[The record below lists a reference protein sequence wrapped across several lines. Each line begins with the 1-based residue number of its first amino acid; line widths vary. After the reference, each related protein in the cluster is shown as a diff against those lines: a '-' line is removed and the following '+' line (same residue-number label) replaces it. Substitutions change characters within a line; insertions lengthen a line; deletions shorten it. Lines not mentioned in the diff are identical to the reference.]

1 MIKIN
6 IGEQIKFKCVPV
18 TERFYSEDSSYGVFV
33 FHTKDDIPK
42 YDDVPENTFDS
53 DLYAKNTKMSVLAGN
68 MQQLY
73 LGVEYEVTATL
84 EYNAKY
90 KSYQY
95 KPKIVTATKP
105 KSEQQ
110 QKCFLKS
117 IVSEKQAETIL
128 EHYPNIVQDIV
139 EGNDNVDVSI
149 LKGIGDKTYA
159 KIKEKV
165 LDNYV
170 ISDILVL
177 LQPLGVTFSKIKKLI
192 SNEPNPTLLKEKLIS
207 NPYIMLE
214 IKGFGFKTV
223 DQLALKLNPEIKV
236 SSKRTY
242 AFINYYFTDM
252 GNNQGHT
259 WTTVDS
265 LECAIRDNIN
275 ECMETF
281 HKIIDSEK
289 EIEKVLHFECDKV
302 GLLRYYENERNIFGI
317 LTSLQSYKSLKISE
331 KDINDGIL
339 QSEKDQGFP
348 LTEEQRQLVI
358 KSMNYNV
365 VIVTGSA
372 GTGKTSVSR
381 AILNV
386 YKKANYSIS
395 CCALSAM
402 AAQRIIEATGF
413 QASTIHRL
421 LGYNSTGFIYNYEN
435 PLDCDVLFVDE
446 CSMINAY
453 IFYAVVCAVKE
464 GKKIILCGDNKQL
477 PPIGYGNVFND
488 LLHKSEEFTVL
499 RLTKVLRQAEDSG
512 ILMDANKIRKGIYP
526 IGQPELKIINGKLK
540 DMIYMF
546 RDTREGMT
554 RIAINTYM
562 KSIQEDGIN
571 NVAII
576 VPRRKNC
583 ENSTDEINK
592 KIVDLVCNKMEKS
605 VKFGNKTFYVGS
617 KVTQMDNNYDKNV
630 FNGEI
635 GYITKIEEVTDENE
649 KNVYITVKYTMN
661 NETKYVVYQR
671 KELDQI
677 DFAYALTVH
686 KTQGQSIKTVI
697 IIIDMTHYTLLDTCL
712 LYTAITRAKKRCL
725 LLAEPKAFKMCM
737 ENNKSK
743 TRNTWLSIM

>member
-289 EIEKVLHFECDKV
+289 EIEKVLHFEGDKV

-317 LTSLQSYKSLKISE
+317 LKSLQSYKSLKISE
-331 KDINDGIL
+331 KDISNGIL

-435 PLDCDVLFVDE
+435 PLNCDVLFVDE

-464 GKKIILCGDNKQL
+464 GKKIVLCGDNKQL

-499 RLTKVLRQAEDSG
+499 KLTKVLRQAEDSG

-554 RIAINTYM
+554 RIAINTYI
-562 KSIQEDGIN
+562 KSIQEDGMD

>member
-1 MIKIN
+1 M
-6 IGEQIKFKCVPV
+6 KFKCVPV

-33 FHTKDDIPK
+33 FHTKDNIPK

-53 DLYAKNTKMSVLAGN
+53 ELYAKNNKMSVLAGN

-117 IVSEKQAETIL
+117 VVSEKQAETLL

-139 EGNDNVDVSI
+139 AGNDNVDVSI

-192 SNEPNPTLLKEKLIS
+192 SNEPNPSLLKEKLIN

-242 AFINYYFTDM
+242 AFINYFFSDM

-259 WTTVDS
+259 WTTVDN

-281 HKIIDSEK
+281 HKIIDSER
-289 EIEKVLHFECDKV
+289 EIEKVLHFEGDKV
-302 GLLRYYENERNIFGI
+302 GLLRYYENEKNIFNI
-317 LTSLQSYKSLKISE
+317 LNSLQSYKSLKVSK
-331 KDINDGIL
+331 KDIDDGIL

-348 LTEEQRQLVI
+348 LTEEQRELVT
-358 KSMNYNV
+358 KSMNHNV

-421 LGYNSTGFIYNYEN
+421 LGYNSTGFMYNYEN

-453 IFYAVVCAVKE
+453 IFYSVVCAVKE
-464 GKKIILCGDNKQL
+464 GKKIVLCGDNKQL

-488 LLHKSEEFTVL
+488 LLYKSEEFTVL

-562 KSIQEDGIN
+562 KSIQEDGMD

-605 VKFGNKTFYVGS
+605 VRFGNKTFYVGS

-649 KNVYITVKYTMN
+649 KNVYITVKYSMN

-725 LLAEPKAFKMCM
+725 LLSEPKAFKMCM

>member
-6 IGEQIKFKCVPV
+6 IGEQVKFKCVPV

-33 FHTKDDIPK
+33 FHTKDNIPK

-53 DLYAKNTKMSVLAGN
+53 ELYAKNNKMSVLAGN

-117 IVSEKQAETIL
+117 VVSEKQAETLL

-139 EGNDNVDVSI
+139 AGNDNVDVSI

-192 SNEPNPTLLKEKLIS
+192 SNEPNPSLLKEKLIN

-242 AFINYYFTDM
+242 AFINYFFSDM

-259 WTTVDS
+259 WTTVDN

-281 HKIIDSEK
+281 HKIIDSER
-289 EIEKVLHFECDKV
+289 EIEKVLHFEGDKV
-302 GLLRYYENERNIFGI
+302 GLLRYYENEKNIFNI
-317 LTSLQSYKSLKISE
+317 LNSLQSYKSLKVSK
-331 KDINDGIL
+331 KDIDDGIL

-348 LTEEQRQLVI
+348 LTEEQRELVT
-358 KSMNYNV
+358 KSMNHNV

-421 LGYNSTGFIYNYEN
+421 LGYNSTGFMYNYEN

-453 IFYAVVCAVKE
+453 IFYSVVCAVKE
-464 GKKIILCGDNKQL
+464 GKKIVLCGDNKQL

-562 KSIQEDGIN
+562 KSIQEDGMD

-605 VKFGNKTFYVGS
+605 VRFSNKTFYVGS

-649 KNVYITVKYTMN
+649 KNVYITVKYSMN

-725 LLAEPKAFKMCM
+725 LLSEPKAFKMCM

>member
-192 SNEPNPTLLKEKLIS
+192 SNESNPTLLKEKLIS

-289 EIEKVLHFECDKV
+289 EIEKVLHFEGDKV

-317 LTSLQSYKSLKISE
+317 LKSLQSYKSLKISE

-453 IFYAVVCAVKE
+453 IFYAVVYAVKE
-464 GKKIILCGDNKQL
+464 GKKIVLCGDNKQL

>member
-6 IGEQIKFKCVPV
+6 IGDVVKFKCVPV

-42 YDDVPENTFDS
+42 YDDVPENTFNS

-117 IVSEKQAETIL
+117 VVSEKQAETLL

-139 EGNDNVDVSI
+139 AGSDNVDVSI

-192 SNEPNPTLLKEKLIS
+192 SNEPNPSLLKEKLIN

-242 AFINYYFTDM
+242 AFINYFFSDM

-281 HKIIDSEK
+281 HKIIDSER
-289 EIEKVLHFECDKV
+289 EIEKVLHFEGDKV
-302 GLLRYYENERNIFGI
+302 GLLRYYENEKSIFDI
-317 LTSLQSYKSLKISE
+317 LNSLQSYKSLKVSK
-331 KDINDGIL
+331 KDIDDGIL

-348 LTEEQRQLVI
+348 LTEEQKELVI
-358 KSMNYNV
+358 KSMNHNV
-365 VIVTGSA
+365 VVITGSA

-453 IFYAVVCAVKE
+453 IFYSVICAVKE
-464 GKKIILCGDNKQL
+464 GKKIVLCGDNKQL

-512 ILMDANKIRKGIYP
+512 ILMDANKIRKGNYP

-562 KSIQEDGIN
+562 KSIQEDGMD

-605 VKFGNKTFYVGS
+605 VRFGNKTFYVGS

-649 KNVYITVKYTMN
+649 KNVYITVKYSMN

-725 LLAEPKAFKMCM
+725 LLSEPKAFKMCM

>member
-6 IGEQIKFKCVPV
+6 IGDVVKFKCVPV

-117 IVSEKQAETIL
+117 VVSEKQAETLL

-139 EGNDNVDVSI
+139 AGNDNVDVSI

-192 SNEPNPTLLKEKLIS
+192 SNEPNPSLLKEKLIN

-242 AFINYYFTDM
+242 AFINYFFSDM

-259 WTTVDS
+259 WTTVDN

-281 HKIIDSEK
+281 HKIIASER
-289 EIEKVLHFECDKV
+289 EIEKVLHFEGDKV
-302 GLLRYYENERNIFGI
+302 GLLRYYENEKNIFNI
-317 LTSLQSYKSLKISE
+317 LNSLQSYKSLKVSK
-331 KDINDGIL
+331 KDIDDGIL

-348 LTEEQRQLVI
+348 LTEEQKELVI
-358 KSMNYNV
+358 KSMNHNV

-421 LGYNSTGFIYNYEN
+421 LGYNSAGFIYNYEN

-464 GKKIILCGDNKQL
+464 GKKIVLCGDNKQL

-488 LLHKSEEFTVL
+488 LLHKAEEFTVL

-562 KSIQEDGIN
+562 KSIQEDGMD

-592 KIVDLVCNKMEKS
+592 KIVDLVCNKTEKS

>member
-6 IGEQIKFKCVPV
+6 IGEQVNFKCVPV

-33 FHTKDDIPK
+33 FHTKDNIPK

-53 DLYAKNTKMSVLAGN
+53 ELYAKNNKMSVLAGN

-117 IVSEKQAETIL
+117 VVSEKQAETLL

-139 EGNDNVDVSI
+139 AGNDNVDVSI

-192 SNEPNPTLLKEKLIS
+192 SNEPNPSLLKEKLIN

-242 AFINYYFTDM
+242 AFINYFFSDM

-259 WTTVDS
+259 WTTVDN

-281 HKIIDSEK
+281 HKIIDSER
-289 EIEKVLHFECDKV
+289 EIEKVLHFEGDKV
-302 GLLRYYENERNIFGI
+302 GLLRYYENEKNIFNI
-317 LTSLQSYKSLKISE
+317 LNSLQSYKSLKVSK
-331 KDINDGIL
+331 KDIDDGIL

-348 LTEEQRQLVI
+348 LTEEQRELVT
-358 KSMNYNV
+358 KSMNHNV

-421 LGYNSTGFIYNYEN
+421 LGYNSTGFMYNYEN

-453 IFYAVVCAVKE
+453 IFYSVVCAVKE
-464 GKKIILCGDNKQL
+464 GKKIVLCGDNKQL

-562 KSIQEDGIN
+562 KSIQEDGMD

-605 VKFGNKTFYVGS
+605 VRFGNKTFYVGS

-649 KNVYITVKYTMN
+649 KNVYITVKYSMN

-725 LLAEPKAFKMCM
+725 LLSEPKAFKMCM

>member
-6 IGEQIKFKCVPV
+6 IGDVVKFKCVPV
-18 TERFYSEDSSYGVFV
+18 TERFYSKDSSYGVFV

-42 YDDVPENTFDS
+42 YDDVPENTFNS

-117 IVSEKQAETIL
+117 VVSEKQAETLL

-139 EGNDNVDVSI
+139 AGNDNIDVSI

-177 LQPLGVTFSKIKKLI
+177 LQPLGVTFSKIKKLL
-192 SNEPNPTLLKEKLIS
+192 SNEPNPSLLKEKLIN

-242 AFINYYFTDM
+242 AFINYFFSDM

-281 HKIIDSEK
+281 HKIIDSER
-289 EIEKVLHFECDKV
+289 EIEKVLHFEGDKV
-302 GLLRYYENERNIFGI
+302 GLLRYYENEKSIFDI
-317 LTSLQSYKSLKISE
+317 LNSLQSYKSLKVSK
-331 KDINDGIL
+331 KDIDDGIL

-348 LTEEQRQLVI
+348 LTEEQKELVI
-358 KSMNYNV
+358 KSMNHNV
-365 VIVTGSA
+365 VVITGSA

-453 IFYAVVCAVKE
+453 IFYSVVCAVKE
-464 GKKIILCGDNKQL
+464 GKKIVLCGDNKQL

-512 ILMDANKIRKGIYP
+512 ILMDANKIRKGNYP

-562 KSIQEDGIN
+562 KSIQEDGMD

-605 VKFGNKTFYVGS
+605 VRFGNKTFYVGS

-649 KNVYITVKYTMN
+649 KNVYITVKYSMN

-725 LLAEPKAFKMCM
+725 LLSEPKAFKICM

>member
-1 MIKIN
+1 M
-6 IGEQIKFKCVPV
+6 KFKCVPV

-33 FHTKDDIPK
+33 FHTKDNIPK

-53 DLYAKNTKMSVLAGN
+53 ELYAKNNKMSVLAGN

-117 IVSEKQAETIL
+117 VVSEKQAETLL

-139 EGNDNVDVSI
+139 AGNDNVDVSI

-192 SNEPNPTLLKEKLIS
+192 SNEPNPSLLKEKLIN

-242 AFINYYFTDM
+242 AFINYFFSDM

-259 WTTVDS
+259 WTTVDN

-281 HKIIDSEK
+281 HKIIDSER
-289 EIEKVLHFECDKV
+289 EIEKVLHFEGDKV
-302 GLLRYYENERNIFGI
+302 GLLRYYENEKNIFNI
-317 LTSLQSYKSLKISE
+317 LNSLQSYKSLKVSK
-331 KDINDGIL
+331 KDIDDGIL

-348 LTEEQRQLVI
+348 LTEEQRELVT
-358 KSMNYNV
+358 KSMNHNV

-421 LGYNSTGFIYNYEN
+421 LGYNSTGFMYNYEN

-453 IFYAVVCAVKE
+453 IFYSVVCAVKE
-464 GKKIILCGDNKQL
+464 GKKIVLCGDNKQL

-562 KSIQEDGIN
+562 KSIQEDGMD

-605 VKFGNKTFYVGS
+605 VRFGNKTFYVGS

-649 KNVYITVKYTMN
+649 KNVYITVKYSMN

-725 LLAEPKAFKMCM
+725 LLSEPKAFKMCM

>member
-6 IGEQIKFKCVPV
+6 IGDVVKFKCVPV

-53 DLYAKNTKMSVLAGN
+53 EVYAKNTKMSVLAGN

-117 IVSEKQAETIL
+117 VVSEKQAETLL
-128 EHYPNIVQDIV
+128 EHYPNIVQDIIA
-139 EGNDNVDVSI
+139 GNDNVDVSI

-177 LQPLGVTFSKIKKLI
+177 LQPLGVTFSKIKKLL
-192 SNEPNPTLLKEKLIS
+192 SNEPNPSLLKEKLIN

-214 IKGFGFKTV
+214 TKGFGFKTV

-242 AFINYYFTDM
+242 AFINYFFSDM

-265 LECAIRDNIN
+265 LECAIRNNIN

-281 HKIIDSEK
+281 HKIIDSER
-289 EIEKVLHFECDKV
+289 ELEKVLHFEGDKV
-302 GLLRYYENERNIFGI
+302 GLLRYYENEKNIFDI
-317 LTSLQSYKSLKISE
+317 LNSLQSYKSLKVSK
-331 KDINDGIL
+331 KDIDEGIL

-348 LTEEQRQLVI
+348 LTEEQKELVM
-358 KSMNYNV
+358 KSMNHNV

-421 LGYNSTGFIYNYEN
+421 LGYNSTGFMFNYEN

-453 IFYAVVCAVKE
+453 IFYSVVCAAKE
-464 GKKIILCGDNKQL
+464 GKKIVLCGDNKQL

-512 ILMDANKIRKGIYP
+512 ILMDANKIRKGNYP

-562 KSIQEDGIN
+562 KSIQEDGMD

-605 VKFGNKTFYVGS
+605 VRFGNKTFYVGS

-649 KNVYITVKYTMN
+649 KNVYITVKYSMN

-725 LLAEPKAFKMCM
+725 LLSEPKAFKMCM

>member
-6 IGEQIKFKCVPV
+6 IGDVVKFKCVPV

-33 FHTKDDIPK
+33 FHMKDDIPK
-42 YDDVPENTFDS
+42 YDDVPENTFNS

-117 IVSEKQAETIL
+117 VVSEKQAETLL

-139 EGNDNVDVSI
+139 AGNDNIDVSI

-177 LQPLGVTFSKIKKLI
+177 LQPLGVTFSKIKKLL
-192 SNEPNPTLLKEKLIS
+192 SNEPNPSLLKEKLIN

-242 AFINYYFTDM
+242 AFINYFFSDM

-281 HKIIDSEK
+281 HKIIDSER
-289 EIEKVLHFECDKV
+289 EIEKVLHFEGDKV
-302 GLLRYYENERNIFGI
+302 GLLRYYENEKSIFDI
-317 LTSLQSYKSLKISE
+317 LNSLQSYKSLKVSK
-331 KDINDGIL
+331 KDIDDGIL

-348 LTEEQRQLVI
+348 LTEEQKELVI
-358 KSMNYNV
+358 KSMNHNV
-365 VIVTGSA
+365 VVITGSA

-453 IFYAVVCAVKE
+453 IFYSVVCAVKE
-464 GKKIILCGDNKQL
+464 GKKIVLCGDNKQL

-512 ILMDANKIRKGIYP
+512 ILMDANKIRKGNYP

-562 KSIQEDGIN
+562 KSIQEDGMD

-605 VKFGNKTFYVGS
+605 VRFGNKTFYVGS

-649 KNVYITVKYTMN
+649 KNVYITVKYSMN

-725 LLAEPKAFKMCM
+725 LLSEPKAFKICM

>member
-33 FHTKDDIPK
+33 FHTKDNIPK

-289 EIEKVLHFECDKV
+289 EIEKVLHFEGDKV

-317 LTSLQSYKSLKISE
+317 LKSLQSYKSLKISE

-464 GKKIILCGDNKQL
+464 GKKIVLCGDNKQL

>member
-6 IGEQIKFKCVPV
+6 IGDVVKFKCVPV

-117 IVSEKQAETIL
+117 VVSEKQAETLL

-139 EGNDNVDVSI
+139 AGNDNVDVSI

-192 SNEPNPTLLKEKLIS
+192 SNEPNPSLLKEKLIN

-242 AFINYYFTDM
+242 AFINYFFSDM

-281 HKIIDSEK
+281 HKIIDSER
-289 EIEKVLHFECDKV
+289 EIEKVLHFEGDKV
-302 GLLRYYENERNIFGI
+302 GLLRYYENEKSIFDI
-317 LTSLQSYKSLKISE
+317 LNSLQSYKSLKVSK
-331 KDINDGIL
+331 KDIDDGIL

-348 LTEEQRQLVI
+348 LTEEQKELVI
-358 KSMNYNV
+358 KSMNHNV
-365 VIVTGSA
+365 VVITGSA

-453 IFYAVVCAVKE
+453 IFYSVVCAVKE
-464 GKKIILCGDNKQL
+464 GKKIVLCGDNKQL

-512 ILMDANKIRKGIYP
+512 ILMDANKIRKGNYP

-562 KSIQEDGIN
+562 KSIQEDGMD

-605 VKFGNKTFYVGS
+605 VRFGNKTFYVGS

-649 KNVYITVKYTMN
+649 KNVYITVKYSMN

-725 LLAEPKAFKMCM
+725 LLSEPKAFKMCM

>member
-6 IGEQIKFKCVPV
+6 IGDVVKFKCVPV

-42 YDDVPENTFDS
+42 YDDVPENTFNS

-117 IVSEKQAETIL
+117 VVSEKQAETLL

-139 EGNDNVDVSI
+139 AGSDNVDVSI

-192 SNEPNPTLLKEKLIS
+192 SNEPNPSLLKEKLIN

-242 AFINYYFTDM
+242 AFINYFFSDM

-281 HKIIDSEK
+281 HKIIDSER
-289 EIEKVLHFECDKV
+289 EIEKVLHFEGDKV
-302 GLLRYYENERNIFGI
+302 GLLRYYENEKSIFDI
-317 LTSLQSYKSLKISE
+317 LNSLQSYKSLKVSK
-331 KDINDGIL
+331 KDIDDGIL

-348 LTEEQRQLVI
+348 LTEEQKELVI
-358 KSMNYNV
+358 KSMNHNV
-365 VIVTGSA
+365 VVITGSA

-453 IFYAVVCAVKE
+453 IFYSVVCAVKE
-464 GKKIILCGDNKQL
+464 GKKIVLCGDNKQL

-512 ILMDANKIRKGIYP
+512 ILMDANKIRKGNYP

-562 KSIQEDGIN
+562 KSIQEDGMD

-605 VKFGNKTFYVGS
+605 VRFGNKTFYVGS

-649 KNVYITVKYTMN
+649 KNVYITVKYSMN

-725 LLAEPKAFKMCM
+725 LLSEPKAFKMCM

>member
-6 IGEQIKFKCVPV
+6 IGDVVKFKCVPV

-117 IVSEKQAETIL
+117 VVSEKQAETLI

-139 EGNDNVDVSI
+139 AGNDNVDVSI

-192 SNEPNPTLLKEKLIS
+192 SNEPNPSLLKEKLII

-242 AFINYYFTDM
+242 AFINYFFSDM

-259 WTTVDS
+259 WTTVDN

-281 HKIIDSEK
+281 HKIIDSER
-289 EIEKVLHFECDKV
+289 EIEKVLHFEGDKV
-302 GLLRYYENERNIFGI
+302 GLLRYYENEKNIFNI
-317 LTSLQSYKSLKISE
+317 LNSLQSYKSLKVSK
-331 KDINDGIL
+331 KDIDDGIL

-348 LTEEQRQLVI
+348 LTEEQRELVI
-358 KSMNYNV
+358 KSMNHNV

-421 LGYNSTGFIYNYEN
+421 LGYNSAGFIYNYEN

-464 GKKIILCGDNKQL
+464 GRKIVLCGDNKQL

-488 LLHKSEEFTVL
+488 LLHKSEDFTVL

-526 IGQPELKIINGKLK
+526 IGQPELKIINGKLR

-562 KSIQEDGIN
+562 KSIQEDGMD

-605 VKFGNKTFYVGS
+605 VIFGNKTFYVGS

-649 KNVYITVKYTMN
+649 KNVYITVKYSMN

-725 LLAEPKAFKMCM
+725 LLSEPKAFKMCM

>member
-6 IGEQIKFKCVPV
+6 IGDVVKFKCVPV

-42 YDDVPENTFDS
+42 YDDVPENAFDS

-117 IVSEKQAETIL
+117 VVSEKQAETLL

-139 EGNDNVDVSI
+139 AGNDNVDVSI

-192 SNEPNPTLLKEKLIS
+192 SNEPNPSLLKEKLIN

-242 AFINYYFTDM
+242 AFINYFFSDM

-259 WTTVDS
+259 WTTVDN

-281 HKIIDSEK
+281 HKIIDSER
-289 EIEKVLHFECDKV
+289 EIEKVLHFEGDKV
-302 GLLRYYENERNIFGI
+302 GLLRYYENEKNIFNI
-317 LTSLQSYKSLKISE
+317 LNSLQSYKSLKVSK
-331 KDINDGIL
+331 KDIDDGIL

-348 LTEEQRQLVI
+348 LTEEQRELVT
-358 KSMNYNV
+358 KSMNHNV

-421 LGYNSTGFIYNYEN
+421 LGYNSTGFMYNYEN

-453 IFYAVVCAVKE
+453 IFYSVVCAVKE
-464 GKKIILCGDNKQL
+464 GKKIVLCGDNKQL

-554 RIAINTYM
+554 RIAINTYI
-562 KSIQEDGIN
+562 KSIQEDGMD

-605 VKFGNKTFYVGS
+605 VRFGNKTFYVGS

-649 KNVYITVKYTMN
+649 KNVYITVKYSMN

-725 LLAEPKAFKMCM
+725 LLSEPKAFKMCM

>member
-6 IGEQIKFKCVPV
+6 IGDVVKFKCVPV

-117 IVSEKQAETIL
+117 VVSEKQAETLL

-139 EGNDNVDVSI
+139 AGSDNVDVSI

-159 KIKEKV
+159 KIKEKI

-192 SNEPNPTLLKEKLIS
+192 SNEPNPSLLKEKLIN

-242 AFINYYFTDM
+242 AFINYFFSDM

-259 WTTVDS
+259 WTTVDN

-281 HKIIDSEK
+281 HKIIDSER
-289 EIEKVLHFECDKV
+289 EIEKVLHFEGDKV
-302 GLLRYYENERNIFGI
+302 GLLRYYENEKSIFDI
-317 LTSLQSYKSLKISE
+317 LNSLQSYKSLKVSK
-331 KDINDGIL
+331 KDIDDGIL

-348 LTEEQRQLVI
+348 LTEEQKELVI
-358 KSMNYNV
+358 KSMNHNV

-421 LGYNSTGFIYNYEN
+421 LGYNSTGFIFNYEN

-464 GKKIILCGDNKQL
+464 GKKIVLCGDNKQL

-562 KSIQEDGIN
+562 KSIQEDGMD

-605 VKFGNKTFYVGS
+605 VRFGNKTFYVGS

-725 LLAEPKAFKMCM
+725 LLSEPKAFKMCM

>member
-1 MIKIN
+1 MN
-6 IGEQIKFKCVPV
+6 FKCVPV

-33 FHTKDDIPK
+33 FHTKDNIPK

-53 DLYAKNTKMSVLAGN
+53 ELYAKNNKMSVLAGN

-117 IVSEKQAETIL
+117 VVSEKQAETLL

-139 EGNDNVDVSI
+139 AGNDNVDVSI

-192 SNEPNPTLLKEKLIS
+192 SNEPNPSLLKEKLIN

-242 AFINYYFTDM
+242 AFINYFFSDM

-259 WTTVDS
+259 WTTVDN

-281 HKIIDSEK
+281 HKIIDSER
-289 EIEKVLHFECDKV
+289 EIEKVLHFEGDKV
-302 GLLRYYENERNIFGI
+302 GLLRYYENEKNIFNI
-317 LTSLQSYKSLKISE
+317 LNSLQSYKSLKVSK
-331 KDINDGIL
+331 KDIDDGIL

-348 LTEEQRQLVI
+348 LTEEQRELVT
-358 KSMNYNV
+358 KSMNHNV

-421 LGYNSTGFIYNYEN
+421 LGYNSTGFMYNYEN

-453 IFYAVVCAVKE
+453 IFYSVVCAVKE
-464 GKKIILCGDNKQL
+464 GKKIVLCGDNKQL

-562 KSIQEDGIN
+562 KSIQEDGMD

-605 VKFGNKTFYVGS
+605 VRFGNKTFYVGS

-649 KNVYITVKYTMN
+649 KNVYITVKYSMN

-725 LLAEPKAFKMCM
+725 LLSEPKAFKMCM

>member
-6 IGEQIKFKCVPV
+6 IGDVVKFKCVPV

-117 IVSEKQAETIL
+117 VVSEKQAETLL

-139 EGNDNVDVSI
+139 AGNDNVDVSI

-192 SNEPNPTLLKEKLIS
+192 SNEPNPSLLKEKLIN

-242 AFINYYFTDM
+242 AFINYFFSDM

-259 WTTVDS
+259 WTTVDN

-281 HKIIDSEK
+281 HKIIDSER
-289 EIEKVLHFECDKV
+289 EIEKVLHFEGDKV
-302 GLLRYYENERNIFGI
+302 GLLRYYENEKNIFNI
-317 LTSLQSYKSLKISE
+317 LNSLQSYKSLKVSK
-331 KDINDGIL
+331 KDIDDGIL

-348 LTEEQRQLVI
+348 LTEEQRELVT
-358 KSMNYNV
+358 KSMNHNV

-421 LGYNSTGFIYNYEN
+421 LGYNSTGFMYNYEN

-453 IFYAVVCAVKE
+453 IFYSVVCAVKE
-464 GKKIILCGDNKQL
+464 GKKIVLCGDNKQL

-554 RIAINTYM
+554 RIAINTYI
-562 KSIQEDGIN
+562 KSIQEDGMD

-605 VKFGNKTFYVGS
+605 VRFGNKTFYVGS

-649 KNVYITVKYTMN
+649 KNVYITVKYSMN

-725 LLAEPKAFKMCM
+725 LLSEPKAFKMCM

>member
-6 IGEQIKFKCVPV
+6 IGDVVKFKCVPV

-117 IVSEKQAETIL
+117 VVSEKQAETLL

-139 EGNDNVDVSI
+139 AGNDNVDVSI

-192 SNEPNPTLLKEKLIS
+192 SNEPNPSLLKEKLIN

-242 AFINYYFTDM
+242 AFINYFFSDM

-259 WTTVDS
+259 WTTVDN

-281 HKIIDSEK
+281 HKIIDSER
-289 EIEKVLHFECDKV
+289 EIEKVLHFEGDKV
-302 GLLRYYENERNIFGI
+302 GLLRYYENEKSIFDI
-317 LTSLQSYKSLKISE
+317 LNSLQSYKSLKISK
-331 KDINDGIL
+331 KDIDDGIL
-339 QSEKDQGFP
+339 QSEKEQGFP
-348 LTEEQRQLVI
+348 LTEEQRELVI

-421 LGYNSTGFIYNYEN
+421 LGYNSTGFIFNYEN

-453 IFYAVVCAVKE
+453 IFYSVVCAVKE
-464 GKKIILCGDNKQL
+464 GKKIVLCGDNKQL

-526 IGQPELKIINGKLK
+526 IGQPELKIINSKLK

-562 KSIQEDGIN
+562 KSIQEDGMD

-605 VKFGNKTFYVGS
+605 VRFGNKTFYVGS

-649 KNVYITVKYTMN
+649 KNIYITVKYSMN

-725 LLAEPKAFKMCM
+725 LLSEPKAFKMCM

>member
-6 IGEQIKFKCVPV
+6 IGDVVKFKCVPV

-42 YDDVPENTFDS
+42 YDDVPENTFNS

-117 IVSEKQAETIL
+117 VVSEKQAETLL

-139 EGNDNVDVSI
+139 AGNDNIDVSI

-192 SNEPNPTLLKEKLIS
+192 SNEPNPSLLKEKLIN

-242 AFINYYFTDM
+242 AFINYFFSDM

-259 WTTVDS
+259 WTTVDN

-281 HKIIDSEK
+281 HKIIDSER
-289 EIEKVLHFECDKV
+289 EIEKVLHFEGDKV
-302 GLLRYYENERNIFGI
+302 GLLRYYENEKNIFNI
-317 LTSLQSYKSLKISE
+317 LNSLQSYKSLKVSK
-331 KDINDGIL
+331 KDIDDGIL

-348 LTEEQRQLVI
+348 LTEEQKELVI
-358 KSMNYNV
+358 KSMNHNV
-365 VIVTGSA
+365 VVITGSA

-453 IFYAVVCAVKE
+453 IFYSVVCAVKE
-464 GKKIILCGDNKQL
+464 GKKIVLCGDNKQL

-512 ILMDANKIRKGIYP
+512 ILMDANKIRKGNYP

-562 KSIQEDGIN
+562 KSIQEDGMD

-605 VKFGNKTFYVGS
+605 VRFGNKTFYVGS

-649 KNVYITVKYTMN
+649 KNVYITVKYSMN

-725 LLAEPKAFKMCM
+725 LLSEPKAFKICM

>member
-1 MIKIN
+1 M
-6 IGEQIKFKCVPV
+6 KFKCVPV

-33 FHTKDDIPK
+33 FHTKDNIPK

-53 DLYAKNTKMSVLAGN
+53 ELYAKNNKMSVLAGN

-117 IVSEKQAETIL
+117 VVSEKQAETLL

-139 EGNDNVDVSI
+139 AGNDNVDVSI

-192 SNEPNPTLLKEKLIS
+192 SNEPNPSLLKEKLIN

-242 AFINYYFTDM
+242 AFINYFFSDM

-259 WTTVDS
+259 WTTVDN

-281 HKIIDSEK
+281 HKIIDSERD
-289 EIEKVLHFECDKV
+289 IEKVLHFEGDKV
-302 GLLRYYENERNIFGI
+302 GLLRYYENEKNIFNI
-317 LTSLQSYKSLKISE
+317 LNSLQSYKSLKVSK
-331 KDINDGIL
+331 KDIDDGIL

-348 LTEEQRQLVI
+348 LTEEQRELVT
-358 KSMNYNV
+358 KSMNHNV

-421 LGYNSTGFIYNYEN
+421 LGYNSTGFMYNYEN

-453 IFYAVVCAVKE
+453 IFYSVVCAVKE
-464 GKKIILCGDNKQL
+464 GKKIVLCGDNKQL

-488 LLHKSEEFTVL
+488 LLYKSEEFTVL

-562 KSIQEDGIN
+562 KSIQEDGMD

-605 VKFGNKTFYVGS
+605 VRFGNKTFYVGS

-649 KNVYITVKYTMN
+649 KNVYITVKYSMN

-725 LLAEPKAFKMCM
+725 LLSEPKAFKMCM

>member
-139 EGNDNVDVSI
+139 AGNDNVDVSI

-289 EIEKVLHFECDKV
+289 EIEKVLHFEGDKV
-302 GLLRYYENERNIFGI
+302 GLLRYYENERNIFGV
-317 LTSLQSYKSLKISE
+317 LKSLQSYKSLKISE
-331 KDINDGIL
+331 KDISNGIL

-464 GKKIILCGDNKQL
+464 GKKIVLCGDNKQL

-499 RLTKVLRQAEDSG
+499 KLTKVLRQAEDSG

-562 KSIQEDGIN
+562 KSIQEDGMD

-697 IIIDMTHYTLLDTCL
+697 IIIDMTHYILLDTCL

>member
-6 IGEQIKFKCVPV
+6 IGDVIKFKCVPV

-53 DLYAKNTKMSVLAGN
+53 ERYAKNTKMSVLAGN

-117 IVSEKQAETIL
+117 VVTEKQAETLL
-128 EHYPNIVQDIV
+128 ENYPNIVQDIV
-139 EGNDNVDVSI
+139 AGNDNVDVSI

-192 SNEPNPTLLKEKLIS
+192 SNEPNPSLLKEKLIN

-242 AFINYYFTDM
+242 AFINYFFSDM

-259 WTTVDS
+259 WTTVDN

-281 HKIIDSEK
+281 HKIIDSER
-289 EIEKVLHFECDKV
+289 EIEKVLHFEGDKV
-302 GLLRYYENERNIFGI
+302 GLLRYYENEKSIFDI
-317 LTSLQSYKSLKISE
+317 LNSLQSYKSLKVSK
-331 KDINDGIL
+331 KDIDDGIL

-348 LTEEQRQLVI
+348 LTEEQKELVI
-358 KSMNYNV
+358 KSMNHNV

-421 LGYNSTGFIYNYEN
+421 LGYNSTGFIFNYEN

-464 GKKIILCGDNKQL
+464 GKKIVLCGDNKQL

-562 KSIQEDGIN
+562 KSIQEDGMD

-605 VKFGNKTFYVGS
+605 VRFGNKTFYVGS

-725 LLAEPKAFKMCM
+725 LLSEPKAFKMCM

>member
-117 IVSEKQAETIL
+117 IVSEKQAETII

-289 EIEKVLHFECDKV
+289 EIEKVLHFEGDKV

-317 LTSLQSYKSLKISE
+317 LKSLQSYKSLKISE

-464 GKKIILCGDNKQL
+464 GKKIVLCGDNKQL

>member
-6 IGEQIKFKCVPV
+6 IGEQVKFKCVPV

-33 FHTKDDIPK
+33 FHTKDNIPK

-53 DLYAKNTKMSVLAGN
+53 ELYAKNNKMSVLAGN

-110 QKCFLKS
+110 QKYFLKS
-117 IVSEKQAETIL
+117 VVSEKQAETIL
-128 EHYPNIVQDIV
+128 EHYPNIVQEIMA
-139 EGNDNVDVSI
+139 GTDNVDVSI

-177 LQPLGVTFSKIKKLI
+177 LQPLGVTFSKIKKLLA
-192 SNEPNPTLLKEKLIS
+192 NEPNPSLLKEKLLD

-223 DQLALKLNPEIKV
+223 DQLALKLNPDIKV

-242 AFINYYFTDM
+242 AFINYFFKDM

-259 WTTVDS
+259 WTTVDI
-265 LECAIRDNIN
+265 LENAIRDNIN
-275 ECMETF
+275 ECIDMF
-281 HKIIDSEK
+281 YKIIDLERHSERT
-289 EIEKVLHFECDKV
+289 LHFDGNKV
-302 GLLRYYENERNIFGI
+302 GLLQYYLNEKNIFDI
-317 LTSLQSYKSLKISE
+317 LKSLQTYKPLKVLNEDIEKGICKSE
-331 KDINDGIL
+331 
-339 QSEKDQGFP
+339 EDQGFL
-348 LTEEQRQLVI
+348 LTDEQKRLV
-358 KSMNYNV
+358 KESVNKNV
-365 VIVTGSA
+365 VIITGSA

-402 AAQRIIEATGF
+402 AAQRITEATGF
-413 QASTIHRL
+413 HASTIHRL
-421 LGYNSTGFIYNYEN
+421 LGYNAKGFVFDHEN

-453 IFYAVVCAVKE
+453 IFYAVICAVQE
-464 GKKIILCGDNKQL
+464 GKKVILCGDNKQL
-477 PPIGYGNVFND
+477 PPIGYGNIFSD
-488 LLHKSEEFTVL
+488 LLQKPEEFTVL

-526 IGQPELKIINGKLK
+526 IGQPELKIVNGKLK
-540 DMIYMF
+540 DMTYMF

-562 KSIQEDGIN
+562 KSIQEDGMD

-605 VKFGNKTFYVGS
+605 VKFGDKTYYVGS

-649 KNVYITVKYTMN
+649 KNIYITVKYTMN

-697 IIIDMTHYTLLDTCL
+697 VIVDMTHYTLLDTCL

>member
-1 MIKIN
+1 M
-6 IGEQIKFKCVPV
+6 
-18 TERFYSEDSSYGVFV
+18 
-33 FHTKDDIPK
+33 
-42 YDDVPENTFDS
+42 
-53 DLYAKNTKMSVLAGN
+53 
-68 MQQLY
+68 
-73 LGVEYEVTATL
+73 
-84 EYNAKY
+84 
-90 KSYQY
+90 
-95 KPKIVTATKP
+95 
-105 KSEQQ
+105 
-110 QKCFLKS
+110 
-117 IVSEKQAETIL
+117 
-128 EHYPNIVQDIV
+128 
-139 EGNDNVDVSI
+139 
-149 LKGIGDKTYA
+149 
-159 KIKEKV
+159 
-165 LDNYV
+165 
-170 ISDILVL
+170 
-177 LQPLGVTFSKIKKLI
+177 
-192 SNEPNPTLLKEKLIS
+192 
-207 NPYIMLE
+207 
-214 IKGFGFKTV
+214 
-223 DQLALKLNPEIKV
+223 
-236 SSKRTY
+236 
-242 AFINYYFTDM
+242 
-252 GNNQGHT
+252 
-259 WTTVDS
+259 
-265 LECAIRDNIN
+265 
-275 ECMETF
+275 
-281 HKIIDSEK
+281 
-289 EIEKVLHFECDKV
+289 
-302 GLLRYYENERNIFGI
+302 
-317 LTSLQSYKSLKISE
+317 
-331 KDINDGIL
+331 
-339 QSEKDQGFP
+339 
-348 LTEEQRQLVI
+348 I

-421 LGYNSTGFIYNYEN
+421 LGYNSTGFIFNYEN

-464 GKKIILCGDNKQL
+464 GKKIVLCGDNKQL

-562 KSIQEDGIN
+562 KSIQEDGMD

-605 VKFGNKTFYVGS
+605 VRFGNKTFYVGS

-649 KNVYITVKYTMN
+649 KNIYITVKYSMN

-725 LLAEPKAFKMCM
+725 LLSEPKAFKMCM

>member
-1 MIKIN
+1 M
-6 IGEQIKFKCVPV
+6 KFKCVPV

-33 FHTKDDIPK
+33 FHTKDNIPK

-53 DLYAKNTKMSVLAGN
+53 ELYAKNNKMSVLAGN

-117 IVSEKQAETIL
+117 VVSEKQAETLL

-139 EGNDNVDVSI
+139 AGNDNVDVSI

-192 SNEPNPTLLKEKLIS
+192 SNEPNPSLLKEKLIN

-242 AFINYYFTDM
+242 AFINYFFSDM

-259 WTTVDS
+259 WTTVDN

-281 HKIIDSEK
+281 HKIIDSER
-289 EIEKVLHFECDKV
+289 EIEKVLHFEGDKV
-302 GLLRYYENERNIFGI
+302 GLLRYYENEKNIFNI
-317 LTSLQSYKSLKISE
+317 LNSLQSYKSLKVSK
-331 KDINDGIL
+331 KDIDDGIL

-348 LTEEQRQLVI
+348 LTEEQRELVT
-358 KSMNYNV
+358 KSMNHNV

-421 LGYNSTGFIYNYEN
+421 LGYNSTGFMYNYEN

-453 IFYAVVCAVKE
+453 IFYSVVCAVKE
-464 GKKIILCGDNKQL
+464 GKKIVLCGDNKQL

-562 KSIQEDGIN
+562 KSIQEDGMD

-605 VKFGNKTFYVGS
+605 VRFSNKTFYVGS

-649 KNVYITVKYTMN
+649 KNVYITVKYSMN

-725 LLAEPKAFKMCM
+725 LLSEPKAFKMCM

>member
-289 EIEKVLHFECDKV
+289 EIEKVLHFEGDKV

-317 LTSLQSYKSLKISE
+317 LKSLQSYKSLKISE

-464 GKKIILCGDNKQL
+464 GKKIVLCGDNKQL

-605 VKFGNKTFYVGS
+605 VKFGNKIFYVGS
-617 KVTQMDNNYDKNV
+617 KVTQIDNNYDKNV

>member
-6 IGEQIKFKCVPV
+6 IGDVVKFKCVPV

-117 IVSEKQAETIL
+117 VVSEKQAETLL

-139 EGNDNVDVSI
+139 AGNDNVDVSI

-192 SNEPNPTLLKEKLIS
+192 SNEPNPSLLKEKLIN

-242 AFINYYFTDM
+242 AFINYFFSDM

-259 WTTVDS
+259 WTTVDN

-281 HKIIDSEK
+281 HKIINSER
-289 EIEKVLHFECDKV
+289 EIEKVLHFEGDKV
-302 GLLRYYENERNIFGI
+302 GLLRYYENEKNIFDI
-317 LTSLQSYKSLKISE
+317 LNSLQSYKSLKVSK
-331 KDINDGIL
+331 KDIDDGIL

-348 LTEEQRQLVI
+348 LTEEQKELVI
-358 KSMNYNV
+358 KSMNHNV

-421 LGYNSTGFIYNYEN
+421 LGYNSTGFMYNYEN

-453 IFYAVVCAVKE
+453 IFYSVVCAVKE
-464 GKKIILCGDNKQL
+464 GKKIVLCGDNKQL

-562 KSIQEDGIN
+562 KSIQEDGMD

-605 VKFGNKTFYVGS
+605 VRFGNKTFYVGS

-649 KNVYITVKYTMN
+649 KNIYITVKYSMN

-725 LLAEPKAFKMCM
+725 LLSEPKAFKMCM

>member
-6 IGEQIKFKCVPV
+6 IGDVVKFKCVPV
-18 TERFYSEDSSYGVFV
+18 TERFYSVDSSYGVFV

-42 YDDVPENTFDS
+42 YDDVPENTFNS

-117 IVSEKQAETIL
+117 VVSEKQAETLL

-139 EGNDNVDVSI
+139 AGSDNVDVSI

-192 SNEPNPTLLKEKLIS
+192 SNEPNPSLLKEKLIN

-242 AFINYYFTDM
+242 AFINYFFSDM

-281 HKIIDSEK
+281 HKIIDSER
-289 EIEKVLHFECDKV
+289 EIEKVLHFEGDKV
-302 GLLRYYENERNIFGI
+302 GLLRYYENEKSIFDI
-317 LTSLQSYKSLKISE
+317 LNSLQSYKSLKVSK
-331 KDINDGIL
+331 KDIDDGIL

-348 LTEEQRQLVI
+348 LTEEQKELVI
-358 KSMNYNV
+358 KSMNHNV

-421 LGYNSTGFIYNYEN
+421 LGYNSTGFMYNYEN

-453 IFYAVVCAVKE
+453 IFYSVVCAVKE
-464 GKKIILCGDNKQL
+464 GKKIVLCGDNKQL

-512 ILMDANKIRKGIYP
+512 ILMDANKIRKGNYP

-562 KSIQEDGIN
+562 KSIQEDGMD

-605 VKFGNKTFYVGS
+605 VRFGNKTFYVGS

-649 KNVYITVKYTMN
+649 KNVYITVKYSMN

-725 LLAEPKAFKMCM
+725 LLSEPKAFKICM